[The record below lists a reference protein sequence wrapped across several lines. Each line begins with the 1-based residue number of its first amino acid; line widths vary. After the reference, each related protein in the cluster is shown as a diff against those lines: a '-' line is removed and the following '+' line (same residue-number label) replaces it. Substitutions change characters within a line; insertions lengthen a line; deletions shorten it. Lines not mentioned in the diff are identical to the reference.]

1 MSLLS
6 SIPSPS
12 FNSFDIGPLSL
23 NIYGLAIACGVIA
36 AVWLFGKRLEERNAG
51 AALCQRIRRGARGCT
66 AANHR
71 NLAKRSRITR

>member
-51 AALCQRIRRGARGCT
+51 T
-66 AANHR
+66 ADDA
-71 NLAKRSRITR
+71 S